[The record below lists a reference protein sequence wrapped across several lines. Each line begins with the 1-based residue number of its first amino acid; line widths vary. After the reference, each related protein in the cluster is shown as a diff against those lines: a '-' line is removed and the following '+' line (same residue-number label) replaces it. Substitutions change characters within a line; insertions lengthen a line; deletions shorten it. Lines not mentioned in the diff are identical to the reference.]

1 MSFLSIKKST
11 LNLKGSILRQAHR
24 FSSAHQPPSPK
35 RKHEQPRQKE
45 QTIQQQ
51 PLEKTPASSP
61 LVSTPSSQ
69 NYDLLSIFVSEATHA
84 IIANNEK
91 NIRHEQTPL
100 ILFSIVVDHGDKQ
113 VHLSRSASD
122 VIALEQLF
130 KKYHDD
136 IPSLPIFTNTTITS
150 SAAPTLTNSVI
161 HNFTLRRLFPK
172 SKSRA
177 TNEEKLQL
185 WLRLCAMHPILSRSS
200 QWHKFLSPQREQDT
214 VVNKTTR
221 TASSQHQDLYHSS
234 TAAPATTKE
243 TPTMLHI
250 YYVQQQQ
257 QQQQHQQQQQQSP
270 LQKAQHSSLPIH
282 SVSTVNEY
290 HPSIPT
296 ETIRRYNLDDPVLT
310 LSSIISLHLDSVEV
324 YSGTASKTKDQDDDS
339 IDSNCGN
346 EGDESFNSDCKIV
359 VDCDDDD
366 DGGDSGLH
374 ELASL
379 LPSPPSE
386 SSFGFIDDWVS
397 TSGVG
402 TSIAIHHPLLMSST
416 RQANRPS
423 LGKGNTDETQV
434 TSSSINHLV
443 STTYQQMDPTKE
455 HKQTSRM
462 TLDDLQFL
470 KVLGKGCM
478 GKVML
483 VRHHQSARLYALKSI
498 SKEWVITQREI
509 DHTIMERNILSKVS
523 KIHHPF
529 LIKLHHS
536 FQDANQLFLVL
547 DYHVG
552 SDLATQLQLHYSFDA
567 ARCRFYTAEILL
579 GLQELHRLGILYRDL
594 KPENILLAA
603 DGHIVLTDFGFS
615 RLFDEN
621 EENQLYSLE
630 SAENTRRPYHTRT
643 FCGTVEYMAAEMY
656 LSEEYTFAVDYWS
669 LGIILY
675 EMVLGYTPFDA
686 DNDSELYRRVLED
699 PIDIPEDMSL
709 DTADLILGL
718 LERDP
723 RDRLGCAQFYEGGSD
738 SQSILD
744 QDDIRQHPYFYHL
757 DWSDVYNKR
766 LPAPFVPHIKSETD
780 VSHFAPDFIN
790 LSPRLS
796 APCRH
801 EDFGDYDDDDIY
813 DLDPDCK
820 AWEKTR
826 YKDQY
831 YYEDDQDQQYLE
843 DAFAGYSYINENTCV
858 DTDSLLN
865 EDNNQHH
872 QCGNDGNTTVL
883 GLVDTISSSS
893 EDSSLIHEG
902 IDHISRQYRG
912 TACMAITT
920 TATVTSTTSVTAAS
934 THYHHRTNTPEQLLS
949 YSSSRSPYCTNL
961 RSTTPSQQLGFPRL
975 QHRYNQH
982 YSTISSSS
990 LSLSSSS
997 HPDPSHQNESDE
1009 FIWLH

>member
-11 LNLKGSILRQAHR
+11 LNLKRSILRQAHR
-24 FSSAHQPPSPK
+24 FSSAHESSSPK
-35 RKHEQPRQKE
+35 RKHEHLNHEK

-51 PLEKTPASSP
+51 LLTKNTISSPSVATASSQQ
-61 LVSTPSSQ
+61 L
-69 NYDLLSIFVSEATHA
+69 DLLSIFVTEATNVT
-84 IIANNEK
+84 IEK

-100 ILFSIVVDHGDKQ
+100 LLFNIVVDHDDKQ
-113 VHLSRSASD
+113 VHLSRSVSD

-130 KKYHDD
+130 KKKYDD
-136 IPSLPIFTNTTITS
+136 IPRLPIFTNTTSTSITS
-150 SAAPTLTNSVI
+150 SVI

-172 SKSRA
+172 SKFTA
-177 TNEEKLQL
+177 TNEEKLEL
-185 WLRLCAMHPILSRSS
+185 WLRLCANHPILGRSS
-200 QWHKFLSPQREQDT
+200 QWREFLSPQHVQDT
-214 VVNKTTR
+214 VATKTAR
-221 TASSQHQDLYHSS
+221 TALLQDQNLYHSS
-234 TAAPATTKE
+234 TARE
-243 TPTMLHI
+243 IPTILHI
-250 YYVQQQQ
+250 ALP
-257 QQQQHQQQQQQSP
+257 QQQQQSTIR
-270 LQKAQHSSLPIH
+270 KEQHSPLSIH
-282 SVSTVNEY
+282 SLSTIDEY
-290 HPSIPT
+290 PLTIPT
-296 ETIRRYNLDDPVLT
+296 DTIRHCNLDDPVSA
-310 LSSIISLHLDSVEV
+310 LSSIISLYLDSIEGHSVAALE
-324 YSGTASKTKDQDDDS
+324 TNDQEDDS
-339 IDSNCGN
+339 DDSNCGN
-346 EGDESFNSDCKIV
+346 DGDENTNVYSDIIV
-359 VDCDDDD
+359 DD
-366 DGGDSGLH
+366 DSGLH

-386 SSFGFIDDWVS
+386 SSFGLIDDEVS
-397 TSGVG
+397 TSGVT

-416 RQANRPS
+416 RLDYPPLIGN
-423 LGKGNTDETQV
+423 GNTTETQV
-434 TSSSINHLV
+434 TSPSIDHLV
-443 STTYQQMDPTKE
+443 STTYQQMDLAKK

-483 VRHHQSARLYALKSI
+483 VRHHQSARLYALKAI

-509 DHTIMERNILSKVS
+509 DHTIMERSILSKVS
-523 KIHHPF
+523 KTRHPF

-603 DGHIVLTDFGFS
+603 DGHIVLIDFGFS

-621 EENQLYSLE
+621 EENLLDSLE
-630 SAENTRRPYHTRT
+630 SAEDTRRPYHTRT

-675 EMVLGYTPFDA
+675 EMLLGYTPFDA

-699 PIDIPEDMSL
+699 PIDIPEDMPL

-723 RDRLGCAQFYEGGSD
+723 RDRLGCAQFYEDDTD
-738 SQSILD
+738 SQSTLN

-766 LPAPFVPHIKSETD
+766 LAAPFVPHIKSETD

-796 APCRH
+796 VPWHH
-801 EDFGDYDDDDIY
+801 EDFDDDTY
-813 DLDPDCK
+813 DLDPDSK
-820 AWEKTR
+820 VWETNR
-826 YKDQY
+826 YSDQY
-831 YYEDDQDQQYLE
+831 YDEDQQYLE
-843 DAFAGYSYINENTCV
+843 DAFDGYSYINENTCV

-865 EDNNQHH
+865 EDNYQHH
-872 QCGNDGNTTVL
+872 QYVNDSNTTSL
-883 GLVDTISSSS
+883 TIVDTASSS
-893 EDSSLIHEG
+893 EDRTLVHEG
-902 IDHISRQYRG
+902 MDHISRQYRG

-920 TATVTSTTSVTAAS
+920 TATVTSTASVTAAS
-934 THYHHRTNTPEQLLS
+934 THYHHHHHHTNIPEQLLS
-949 YSSSRSPYCTNL
+949 TSSLPIPDCTNPI
-961 RSTTPSQQLGFPRL
+961 STTPSQQLGFTRF
-975 QHRYNQH
+975 QHRHNQYH
-982 YSTISSSS
+982 STTSSPS
-990 LSLSSSS
+990 LSLSSS
-997 HPDPSHQNESDE
+997 HQNGSDE